1 MKKYS
6 NVDEFI
12 AGQTKWQEELL
23 LLREILSETELEETV
38 KWGSPTYTIDGK
50 NVIGILGFNDY
61 FCIWFYNGVF
71 LKDEENKLI
80 NAQKGVTK
88 ALRQWRF
95 KNKSEIDRRLI
106 KTYLDKAISNQKTG
120 KEFKPEKKKV
130 EMPVLLDEALRK
142 NEKALI
148 SFMAMTPFKQNEFK
162 EFIASAKQE
171 KTRLNRI
178 LKVIPLIEN
187 GIGLNDKYRK

>member
-12 AGQTKWQEELL
+12 AGQTKWQEELI
-23 LLREILSETELEETV
+23 LLREILITTELKETI
-38 KWGSPTYTIDGK
+38 KWGAPTYTLDGK
-50 NVIGILGFNDY
+50 NVVGILGFNDY
-61 FCIWFYNGVF
+61 FAIWFHNGVF
-71 LKDEENKLI
+71 LKDEENKLF

-95 KNKSEIDRRLI
+95 KDKSEIETQLI
-106 KTYLDKAISNQKTG
+106 KTYLDEAIKNQKMG
-120 KEFKPEKKKV
+120 KAFKPEKKTVK
-130 EMPVLLDEALRK
+130 MPRLLQEALNK

-148 SFMAMTPFKQNEFK
+148 SFKAMTRFKQNEYK
-162 EFIASAKQE
+162 EYIGSAKHD
-171 KTRLNRI
+171 KTRKIRI
-178 LKVIPLIEN
+178 EKVLPLIEN

>member
-12 AGQTKWQEELL
+12 AGQTKWQKELL

-106 KTYLDKAISNQKTG
+106 KTYLDEAISNQKTG